1 MKPNGTLVLQ
11 ARKQIKTDDEEQQFI
26 LTGTCRVEDVSA
38 DNTILS
44 TQLFDLQLEKN
55 HNGAVR
61 DATKRG
67 WFLKFLDALN
77 PF

>member
-11 ARKQIKTDDEEQQFI
+11 ARKQIKTDDEEQFFI
-26 LTGTCRVEDVSA
+26 LTGICRAEDVSA

-44 TQLFDLQLEKN
+44 TQLSTSTS
-55 HNGAVR
+55 R
-61 DATKRG
+61 RRTRATSATPPRRG
-67 WFLKFLDALN
+67 WLPKLLDVIN